1 METESTPILKNSR
14 PGRKR
19 TPSLWGDVLYLL
31 CKLALIGLALAAVYF
46 FLFGIL
52 RYHDDDMDPAVRDG
66 DLVIYYRLD
75 QHFKTG
81 DLVVYRYDHQD
92 YIGRVVAQGGDT
104 VDIDE
109 RGLILNGSLQQEPYI
124 YGSETEVYK
133 NQTIFP
139 LTVPQGQLFILADHR
154 KAAVD
159 SRVFGTIAA
168 DRTEGKVFMIL
179 RRRNF

>member
-1 METESTPILKNSR
+1 MQTESTMMQKNSR
-14 PGRKR
+14 PGKKR
-19 TPSLWGDVLYLL
+19 TPSLLGDVLYLL

-46 FLFGIL
+46 FLFGVL
-52 RYHDDDMDPAVRDG
+52 RYHNDDMDPAVRDG
-66 DLVIYYRLD
+66 DLVICYRLD
-75 QHFKTG
+75 QRFKIG
-81 DLVVYRYDHQD
+81 DLAVYRYEDKD

-109 RGLILNGSLQQEPYI
+109 RGLIVNGSLQQEPYV
-124 YGSETEVYK
+124 YGSETEVYT

-139 LTVPQGQLFILADHR
+139 LTVAKDQLFILADR
-154 KAAVD
+154 RQGAVD

-168 DRTEGKVFMIL
+168 DQTDGKVFMIL